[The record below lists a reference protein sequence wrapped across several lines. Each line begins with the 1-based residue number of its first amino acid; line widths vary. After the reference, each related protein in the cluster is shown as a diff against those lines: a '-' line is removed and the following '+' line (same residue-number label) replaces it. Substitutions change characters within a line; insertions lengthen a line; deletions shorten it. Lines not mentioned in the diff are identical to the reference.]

1 MNKPIFLSKFSVP
14 NILSVKQTVIGK
26 ALLLVSLL
34 LLFNLSYSRGGEIY
48 YKDFEDDNYEPFVEH
63 NELLGDL
70 IGLKNIHT
78 GKVILRAEYDDIVS
92 INEKYVRVIKNKKWG
107 IVDTIGKVIIP
118 LDYVSCS
125 DMYNGRVFLENW
137 ANKIAVASSNGTLL
151 TKFIYEDWGYHVDG
165 LAPVKLKGLWGFI
178 NRQCVVVIPIKYVE
192 VGRPTFGKIK
202 VATPIYE
209 TVVLGTTQQANKPWT
224 ERVNDVTYKAK
235 KHSIINYQGKTIFT
249 SEDNI
254 HLLEDGKILTASR
267 KAGCSGGGSGWHG
280 TWEDIALYDKSL
292 KRIISYND
300 CWGIYEMDNIS
311 LFRNGKNGKIGY
323 ALNDNLIIP
332 ETPYVK
338 YVDMDSEYG
347 KPFFIKLVKE
357 SGDFTFLR
365 SDGECIEKE
374 GSKCD

>member
-78 GKVILRAEYDDIVS
+78 GKLILRAEYDDIVS

-300 CWGIYEMDNIS
+300 CW
-311 LFRNGKNGKIGY
+311 
-323 ALNDNLIIP
+323 
-332 ETPYVK
+332 
-338 YVDMDSEYG
+338 
-347 KPFFIKLVKE
+347 
-357 SGDFTFLR
+357 
-365 SDGECIEKE
+365 
-374 GSKCD
+374 